1 MSNLPDWLA
10 AIITAIYPGFNAP
23 ALTAYNG
30 YIEADY
36 VYAAPA
42 AAGRIDMIVV
52 TQGTTLT
59 AGDILFRIDDTHQIT
74 ALRTAEA
81 QVAVA
86 QANLDNLASGS
97 RAAEI
102 DVIRATLDQARA
114 DQHLA
119 QSTLERSQRLFTSGS
134 VTRVKIDTDTAKLQ
148 SADAH
153 VAQLEAQL
161 KVAVLPARDAQR
173 IAAAA
178 TLAATNA
185 QLDDARLALADREV
199 KAPIGGL
206 VDKVFYEQGEI
217 AAAGAPVVS
226 ILPVDSLKAL
236 FFIPEADRASIQI
249 GQIFDVTCSG
259 CGQDVSAR
267 ITRLALSP
275 QYTPPIIYSSEERA
289 RLVFQAE
296 AALVNSAGLLP
307 GQPLTL
313 TLPK

>member
-10 AIITAIYPGFNAP
+10 MIISAIYPGFDAQAP
-23 ALTAYNG
+23 TVYNG

-36 VYAAPA
+36 VYVAPA
-42 AAGRIDMIVV
+42 AAGRIDVIVV
-52 TQGTTLT
+52 SQGSTVT
-59 AGDILFRIDDTHQIT
+59 ADDILFRIDDTHQIT
-74 ALRTAEA
+74 ALGAAKA

-97 RAAEI
+97 RDAEI

-119 QSTLERSQRLFTSGS
+119 QTTLERSQRLFTSGS

-148 SADAH
+148 SANAQ
-153 VAQLEAQL
+153 VAQLEAKL

-185 QLDDARLALADREV
+185 QLDDARLALEDREV

-206 VDKVFYEQGEI
+206 VDRVFYEQGEI

-226 ILPVDSLKAL
+226 ILPLDSLKAL
-236 FFIPEADRASIQI
+236 FFIPEKDRASIKI
-249 GQIFDVTCSG
+249 GQVFNVACSG
-259 CGQDVSAR
+259 CAENVSAR
-267 ITRLALSP
+267 IVRLNSTP

-296 AALVNSAGLLP
+296 AALINSAGLLP
-307 GQPLTL
+307 GQPLSL
-313 TLPK
+313 TLPE